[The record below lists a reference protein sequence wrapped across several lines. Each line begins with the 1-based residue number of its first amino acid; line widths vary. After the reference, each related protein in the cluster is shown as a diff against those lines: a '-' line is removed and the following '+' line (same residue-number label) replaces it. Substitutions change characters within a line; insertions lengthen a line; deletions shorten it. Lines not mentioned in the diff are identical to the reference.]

1 MLNRFTEGELK
12 MDLAD
17 NIQALTDDQMSG
29 NTGGVCSGAF
39 FEYQVKVGDCLSV
52 IAKRYGTT
60 VEALCRFNKIGNPDK
75 LIAGSRIFVPYT
87 KPQ

>member
-1 MLNRFTEGELK
+1 

-29 NTGGVCSGAF
+29 ITGGVCSGAF
-39 FEYQVKVGDCLSV
+39 FEYLVKKGDCLSV

-60 VEALCRFNKIGNPDK
+60 VEALCSLNKIRNPDN
-75 LIAGSRIFVPYT
+75 LIVGSRIFVPYT